1 MPARGENMK
10 NNGIRTQGHRP
21 LDGPKLCQ
29 AVLLGA
35 YGAALLICLVCDLA
49 TGGGLSWF
57 YIVLCSLLLAF
68 SLLNLPFLLK
78 RHRLVFPAL
87 AATLSLFLLLAAC
100 EAVTGGGWLRPYGVP
115 IAAFPLTFA
124 WAMLLVTQLKR
135 LNWFFRS
142 ALLSLLAGVLALTM
156 DAWVGAVLAG
166 ETDHFAQ
173 VLAAGLGRAGS
184 LGGIL
189 AAACFFLYFAV
200 GAVLGV
206 LSAAKR
212 ARGEEK
218 R

>member
-1 MPARGENMK
+1 MK

-156 DAWVGAVLAG
+156 DAWVGA
-166 ETDHFAQ
+166 
-173 VLAAGLGRAGS
+173 GLGRAGS